1 MTTHAILSASSSDR
15 WLHCPPSARLNQ
27 KVEDETSPYAL
38 EGTEAHTLCEYKL
51 KVALGQK
58 AKDPKDVL
66 TMYSNEMEDAAESY
80 VDHILEALE
89 GIKKTTPDPIILIEQ
104 RLDFSEFVPEGFGT
118 ADCVIL
124 ADETLH
130 LWDFK
135 YGTGVLVEA
144 EKNSQLML
152 YGLAATLLFDGI
164 YDFNEVQMTV
174 FQPRRN
180 NISSYTLPKDE
191 LYLWANETV
200 KPIAAL
206 AFEGK
211 GDFTSGSWCKF
222 CKVKATCKERARAN
236 LELAKYEF
244 ARPPLLSDEE
254 IECILEQLDELTSWA
269 KDISDYALNKA
280 KSGKKWKGFKL
291 VEGRSNRKYIDN
303 DKVAET
309 VSEAGFDPYEKK
321 LLGITAMTQ
330 LLGRK
335 QFNELLGDLVIK
347 PEGKPALVP
356 ESDKR
361 PEMTSIFDDFKEE
374 NIHD

>member
-1 MTTHAILSASSSDR
+1 MTAHAILSASSSDR
-15 WLHCPPSARLNQ
+15 WLHCPPSARLNA
-27 KVEDETSPYAL
+27 KVKDQVSHYAL
-38 EGTEAHTLCEYKL
+38 EGTEAHALCEYKL

-58 AKDPKDVL
+58 AKDPTPDL
-66 TMYSNEMEDAAESY
+66 SMYTKEMEDAANSY
-80 VDHILEALE
+80 VDHILECLE

-104 RLDFSEFVPEGFGT
+104 KLDFSEFVPEGFGT

-124 ADETLH
+124 ADEILH

-174 FQPRRN
+174 FQPRRS
-180 NISSYTLPKDE
+180 NISTYRLAKDK
-191 LYLWANETV
+191 LYLWAKETV
-200 KPIAAL
+200 KPIATL

-211 GDFTSGSWCKF
+211 GDFASGSWCTF

-244 ARPPLLSDEE
+244 SRPPLLSDEE
-254 IECILEQLDELTSWA
+254 VESILEQLDELTSWA
-269 KDISDYALNKA
+269 KDIKDYALNRA

-291 VEGRSNRKYIDN
+291 VEGRSNRKYID
-303 DKVAET
+303 DEKVAET
-309 VSEAGFDPYEKK
+309 VKQAGFDPYEKK

-335 QFNELLGDLVIK
+335 QFSNLLGDLIIK
-347 PEGKPALVP
+347 PEGKPTLVP
-356 ESDKR
+356 ESYKR
-361 PEMTSIFDDFKEE
+361 PEMTNIFDDFKEE